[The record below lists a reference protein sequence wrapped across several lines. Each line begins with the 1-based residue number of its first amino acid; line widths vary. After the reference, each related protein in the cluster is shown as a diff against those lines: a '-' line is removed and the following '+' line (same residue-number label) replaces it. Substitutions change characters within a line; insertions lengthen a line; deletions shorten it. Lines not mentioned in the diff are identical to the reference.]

1 MTDKIDMSLDDIIR
15 SNKKTIARSTKSKLL
30 AGGSRRPGG
39 KSRSRSRGRGGPNL
53 KHQAITKTR
62 SRSQNRARS
71 QGGRRSSRGLRR
83 VASAG
88 SVRTRRSRSRSS
100 VRRDNLVE
108 ADHNSV
114 VEAGPSKLIISNLDA
129 GVSEADIQELF
140 GEFGELQSCSLHY
153 DRSGRSLGSAD
164 VVYQRTNDAMK
175 GNCEVY
181 YTINFNMMTF
191 ERISEPERF

>member
-1 MTDKIDMSLDDIIR
+1 MTDKIDMSLDDIIK
-15 SNKKTIARSTKSKLL
+15 SNKKTIARSTKSKLQ

-88 SVRTRRSRSRSS
+88 SVRRSRSRSS

-108 ADHNSV
+108 ADHNSM

-129 GVSEADIQELF
+129 DVSEHYSNREINCPQKLF
-140 GEFGELQSCSLHY
+140 CGMRARVFFQGLH
-153 DRSGRSLGSAD
+153 
-164 VVYQRTNDAMK
+164 
-175 GNCEVY
+175 CE
-181 YTINFNMMTF
+181 TF
-191 ERISEPERF
+191 P